1 MIESRYLNKVVAIL
15 MVLALVLSA
24 MLVLLAGLGATSKVM
39 AYESKLFGEEVV
51 ILDIQVD
58 EADWQSLLDDPSA
71 KTYIPAD
78 LTINGETYEAV
89 GMRTKGNSSLTQ
101 VEQMQDSNRYSLHFK
116 FNKYQKGRTYYGLD
130 SFCINNMLGD
140 TTYMKDYLAYEIMDY
155 IGVPSPLRNYAKVT
169 VNGEDYGFFMVLERY
184 EKSFLDRVY
193 STSGGQLYNV
203 KIQMGHR
210 EDFMDQKMD
219 QDQALPDL
227 PPDLPEEWAGAED
240 FQPGQGDEN
249 RPSMPGQGNQPS
261 RGQYE
266 GFRPGGQGQMQERPG
281 QNHSGDQM
289 GMTASRGGG
298 DLVYT
303 DDKIESYSSIFD
315 NAEFKKNSDQDKR
328 RVITAL
334 KNLNEGTDLETYFD
348 VDGILRYLAAHTVL
362 VNLDSYS
369 SSMAQNYYLYEK
381 DGKISILPWDYGLSF
396 GGFQSNSA
404 QSVINFPISTPVSG
418 VTMESRPLINQLLEV
433 EEYQESYHE
442 YLNEIVEGYF
452 NSGQFEAS
460 IDQLNQKIGGYV
472 KQDSSAFITYSQYEA
487 SLPVLKELG
496 LLRAASI
503 EGQLAGSI
511 PSTTEGQSAN
521 PDALISGQGIDLT
534 ILGSFMNGGGQP
546 VRSSQGEGRR
556 P

>member
-1 MIESRYLNKVVAIL
+1 
-15 MVLALVLSA
+15 
-24 MLVLLAGLGATSKVM
+24 
-39 AYESKLFGEEVV
+39 
-51 ILDIQVD
+51 
-58 EADWQSLLDDPSA
+58 
-71 KTYIPAD
+71 
-78 LTINGETYEAV
+78 
-89 GMRTKGNSSLTQ
+89 
-101 VEQMQDSNRYSLHFK
+101 MQDSNRYSLHFK

-130 SFCINNMLGD
+130 SFCINNLLGD
-140 TTYMKDYLAYEIMDY
+140 TTYMKDYLAYEIMEY
-155 IGVPSPLRNYAKVT
+155 IGVPTPLRNFAKVT

-210 EDFMDQKMD
+210 EDFMDQKLD
-219 QDQALPDL
+219 QDQALPDF
-227 PPDLPEEWAGAED
+227 PPDLPDEWPGAED
-240 FQPGQGDEN
+240 FQPGQGDES
-249 RPSMPGQGNQPS
+249 RPTMPGQGNQPS
-261 RGQYE
+261 RGQDE

-281 QNHSGDQM
+281 QNRPGDQM

-303 DDKIESYSSIFD
+303 DDKIASYSSIFD

-334 KNLNEGTDLETYFD
+334 KNLSQGTDLETYFD

-381 DGKISILPWDYGLSF
+381 DGKISVLPWDYGLSF

-404 QSVINFPISTPVSG
+404 QSVINFPIDTPVSG
-418 VTMESRPLINQLLEV
+418 VTMESRPLINQLFEV

-452 NSGQFEAS
+452 KSGQFEAS

-472 KQDSSAFITYSQYEA
+472 KEDTSAFVTYSEYER

-496 LLRAASI
+496 ILRAASI

-511 PSTTEGQSAN
+511 SSTTEGQSAN

-534 ILGSFMNGGGQP
+534 VLGSFMNGGGQKTRP
-546 VRSSQGEGRR
+546 QGEGRR